1 MAILDPRNALG
12 EFYLR
17 LADEVS
23 RLSVKV
29 AKGDDLS
36 LDKVLTR
43 LHKLVREMGL
53 SGREREAAELR
64 IRHELE
70 KAQTSKGVAI
80 DKMQAKAEID
90 RQVETLKQQGRQSI
104 AEAQFARTQQSE
116 EARLDRRVRQEE
128 LLPVARKRGELAA
141 AALSTPSYADDLVQK
156 YVDLAQVEVANAL
169 QQGKPIEG
177 LPALAQLDGMGP
189 TAKSFADEIRAEVS
203 LRSANAI
210 KTVNSKLAGVDID
223 EAARA
228 SLLERAKSF
237 AEAPADD
244 VIQKAIS
251 ESTAFR
257 EAQAEVAGLVQKSAA
272 AHGILLSGDTLRPL
286 APSAKA
292 DKVAS
297 TLQEV
302 LKLSNDPKTASMA
315 KPILLE
321 AEKGF
326 AARGLAAM
334 SPRAKLM
341 AGIAGALGLYALPR
355 MLSGAQED
363 PARQMALLQ
372 QMQQLQGLQALQNS
386 RTAVNLSTAGEND
399 AKAQLLRLQALQML
413 SPSQG
418 AAVF

>member
-1 MAILDPRNALG
+1 MATLDPRNALG

-43 LHKLVREMGL
+43 LHKIVRDMGL

-104 AEAQFARTQQSE
+104 ADAQFSRTQQSE

-141 AALSTPSYADDLVQK
+141 AALSTPSYADDLVQR
-156 YVDLAQVEVANAL
+156 YVDLAQVEVSNAL

-223 EAARA
+223 EAARS
-228 SLLERAKSF
+228 SLLEQAKSF
-237 AEAPADD
+237 ASPPADD
-244 VIQKAIS
+244 VIQRTIS

-257 EAQAEVAGLVQKSAA
+257 KAQAEVAQLAQKTAA
-272 AHGILLSGDTLRPL
+272 AHGVLMAGETLRPL

-292 DKVAS
+292 DRVAS

-302 LKLSNDPKTASMA
+302 LKLSQDPKTVGMA
-315 KPILLE
+315 KPLLLE

-326 AARGLAAM
+326 AAKGLAAM
-334 SPRAKLM
+334 SPRAKLV
-341 AGIAGALGLYALPR
+341 AGIAGALGLLSLPR
-355 MLSGAQED
+355 VLSGSQED

-372 QMQQLQGLQALQNS
+372 QMQQLQGLQALQDS